1 MTKQIVLVVAPPMV
15 PLTPVVAQPDLSFI
29 EGSTDRG
36 RLPQSF
42 DLGDPGLENQVA
54 YFLSPDLSELQ
65 DGDIVLGIDVALA
78 TEDDN
83 SMMAAEVSRPASLA
97 GRETAARNDVR
108 PSSAP
113 VAGSA
118 GGNDP
123 PRVRNEP
130 SEDLLNNPTRESR
143 AAAGLLGSIPARR
156 ELDSLQMRGY
166 RSRFSTTLQAGIVRG
181 CAAGGGL

>member
-97 GRETAARNDVR
+97 GRETAARNEVR

-113 VAGSA
+113 
-118 GGNDP
+118 
-123 PRVRNEP
+123 RR
-130 SEDLLNNPTRESR
+130 R
-143 AAAGLLGSIPARR
+143 LGWRKRPATGYATNLRR
-156 ELDSLQMRGY
+156 I
-166 RSRFSTTLQAGIVRG
+166 FSTTLPGSRG
-181 CAAGGGL
+181 PQRVCSGSYQRAANLTASR